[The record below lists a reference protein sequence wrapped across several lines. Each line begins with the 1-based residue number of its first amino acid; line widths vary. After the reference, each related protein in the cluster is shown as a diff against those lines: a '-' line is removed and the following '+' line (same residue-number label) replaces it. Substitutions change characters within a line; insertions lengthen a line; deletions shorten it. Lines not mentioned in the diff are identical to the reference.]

1 PPWPRD
7 GPARPRTQRPRP
19 GGQGGGGPGVSRAG
33 RRELAGLRPAAPG
46 RGGPGPRGGRPRRR
60 RADRPGLGHEPRAP
74 PRPDHSRVG
83 ALLDEEVRRG
93 GLALRER
100 LARRPARGSRPRRPR
115 RGPPRAA
122 ALRRGGGIAP
132 AGAGARPDDRERA
145 QQPGRRLRPHRA
157 AAAGGRGVRH
167 RRPSH
172 PDPGHPR
179 EPRASARRGGPVTA
193 VTAVGATAPAAT
205 LRRPAVYPGQPFVG
219 FTFDYLVI
227 GGGFSLL
234 VLALLASGTM
244 PSASVFLKEHL
255 WTFVL
260 LSNSAHFAGSTV
272 RLYTRPGSFRDL
284 PFLTMG
290 LPLVSLVVLALGL
303 VFPGALGQ
311 NLLSLYLTWSPYH
324 YSAQAYGIAVLYC
337 YRSGAPWDEKEKRW
351 LRLACFAPFLY
362 SFLTIPG
369 AGLTW
374 LMPAAALADPA
385 AAAVRGFAATAAMV
399 ASFAAPL
406 ALFVRHQVSG
416 RARLPLISLLAVLAN
431 AVWLVLL

>member
-1 PPWPRD
+1 
-7 GPARPRTQRPRP
+7 
-19 GGQGGGGPGVSRAG
+19 
-33 RRELAGLRPAAPG
+33 
-46 RGGPGPRGGRPRRR
+46 
-60 RADRPGLGHEPRAP
+60 
-74 PRPDHSRVG
+74 
-83 ALLDEEVRRG
+83 
-93 GLALRER
+93 
-100 LARRPARGSRPRRPR
+100 
-115 RGPPRAA
+115 
-122 ALRRGGGIAP
+122 
-132 AGAGARPDDRERA
+132 
-145 QQPGRRLRPHRA
+145 
-157 AAAGGRGVRH
+157 
-167 RRPSH
+167 
-172 PDPGHPR
+172 
-179 EPRASARRGGPVTA
+179 VTA
-193 VTAVGATAPAAT
+193 VTAVGATAPAAA

-385 AAAVRGFAATAAMV
+385 AAAVRGFAATASMV

-431 AVWLVLL
+431 AVWLVLLSYQVAMVLAVITIFHGLQYLAILTIVHVKEQMKRPGNGAPAWRHAAGFYARCLGLGYLLFQVWPHAFVLAGFSYGESLLLVVSVINIHHFIVDAFIWRLRRDPSYAAAAASGGSGGDAVRHPPAQAASADSFRASG

>member
-1 PPWPRD
+1 
-7 GPARPRTQRPRP
+7 
-19 GGQGGGGPGVSRAG
+19 
-33 RRELAGLRPAAPG
+33 
-46 RGGPGPRGGRPRRR
+46 
-60 RADRPGLGHEPRAP
+60 
-74 PRPDHSRVG
+74 
-83 ALLDEEVRRG
+83 
-93 GLALRER
+93 
-100 LARRPARGSRPRRPR
+100 
-115 RGPPRAA
+115 
-122 ALRRGGGIAP
+122 
-132 AGAGARPDDRERA
+132 
-145 QQPGRRLRPHRA
+145 
-157 AAAGGRGVRH
+157 
-167 RRPSH
+167 
-172 PDPGHPR
+172 
-179 EPRASARRGGPVTA
+179 
-193 VTAVGATAPAAT
+193 VTAVGATIPAAA
-205 LRRPAVYPGQPFVG
+205 LRRPAVDPGQPFVG

-234 VLALLASGTM
+234 VLALLESGTM
-244 PSASVFLKEHL
+244 PAASVFLKEHL

-290 LPLVSLVVLALGL
+290 LPLVSLAVLALGL

-337 YRSGAPWDEKEKRW
+337 YRSGAPWDETEKRW

-369 AGLTW
+369 AGMTW
-374 LMPAAALADPA
+374 LMPAAVLADPA
-385 AAAVRGFAATAAMV
+385 AAAVRGFAATAAQV

-406 ALFVRHQVSG
+406 ALFVRHQASG

-431 AVWLVLL
+431 AVWLVLLSYQVAMVLAVITIFHGLQYLAILTIVHVKERMKRPGNGAPAWRHAAAFYARCLGLGYLLFQVWPHAFVLAGFSYAESLLLVVSVINIHHFIVDAFIWRLRRDPSYAAAAASPAQ